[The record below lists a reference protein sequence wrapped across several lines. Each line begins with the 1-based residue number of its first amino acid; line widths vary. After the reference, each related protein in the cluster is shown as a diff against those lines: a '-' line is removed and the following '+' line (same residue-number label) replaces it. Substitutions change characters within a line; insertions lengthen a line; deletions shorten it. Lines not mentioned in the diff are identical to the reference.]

1 MSDYFAAFGGILRG
15 RSFMKK
21 NFLKIFDFWLGLF
34 KIPDTIYMERAKML
48 CFYERCESMTKEE
61 RVASLHNRIAE
72 KKRKRQKMITC
83 CMGAV
88 NMVLFVLML
97 VIIKQEGLVLSG
109 FAGDYTGAMLFD
121 NVGGYVLLAV
131 VAFMLGVG
139 VTVMCIYLSK
149 KNKSEKKETE
159 DPSV

>member
-1 MSDYFAAFGGILRG
+1 
-15 RSFMKK
+15 
-21 NFLKIFDFWLGLF
+21 
-34 KIPDTIYMERAKML
+34 
-48 CFYERCESMTKEE
+48 MTKEE

-109 FAGDYTGAMLFD
+109 FSGDYTGAMLFD

-149 KNKSEKKETE
+149 KNKSEKKESE